1 MFPLRSYLDLDI
13 SLSGEEADMNM
24 RKAIVMALS
33 AVGSLKDL
41 FFVKNIFESLKVS
54 VFLFLKCVVTGT
66 HLRGGNLD
74 DDLCFLSSPQKLC

>member
-1 MFPLRSYLDLDI
+1 MYDDVSLRSYLDLDI
-13 SLSGEEADMNM
+13 SLSGEEADMYM

-54 VFLFLKCVVTGT
+54 VFLFDRHDVWRFGSIC
-66 HLRGGNLD
+66 
-74 DDLCFLSSPQKLC
+74 